1 MQHQNQLK
9 LNIPLFEKL
18 KSIPETIGIRLNE
31 EPFYQVVAKDEEF
44 ELRHYAPQIRAEV
57 TELGRSFND
66 FRESAFRKLAN
77 YIFGGNALSE
87 NIPMTTP
94 VLQKGFASESRT
106 MSFILPARYNI
117 YNLPA
122 PMDEDVKIIEVP
134 SYHAAVMTYHG
145 NNSEVKIKQY
155 FDRLTKWL
163 KDRPDVELLEHMSC
177 AQYDAPYVIPF
188 VKKNEVMVMVRVK
201 WANYKS

>member
-1 MQHQNQLK
+1 MQNQHQYR
-9 LNIPLFEKL
+9 LNVPLFEIL

-57 TELGRSFND
+57 TEVGSTFNE
-66 FRESAFRKLAN
+66 FRENAFKKLAN
-77 YIFGGNALSE
+77 YIFGGNVLKE

-94 VLQKGFASESRT
+94 VLQYGFETASRA

-122 PMDEDVKIIEVP
+122 PQDNEVKIVEVP

-145 NNSEVKIKQY
+145 NNNEQKIKQH
-155 FDRLTKWL
+155 FNRLIRWL
-163 KDRPDVELLEHMSC
+163 KDRPDVEYLDHMTC
-177 AQYDAPYVIPF
+177 AQYDAPFVIPF
-188 VKKNEVMVMVRVK
+188 IKKNEVMIMVHIK
-201 WANYKS
+201 WAQL